1 MNTVKVKTLAFACL
15 VLTAMPAMAAGSD
28 AGAYGYK
35 AGGSMAIISW
45 ICFLTLL
52 LVGGKVAWKPIL
64 ANLDARE
71 KRIRES
77 LENAERI
84 EKQLA
89 EAEESRKKLLS
100 DADSSA
106 KAIVT
111 EAKEAAVK
119 IAKEIKDQAQAE
131 ATAQRESALKDI
143 ENARAQAVSSL
154 RRESAD
160 LAVTLAGKL
169 IGENL
174 DSEKSRVL
182 TDKLIDNL

>member
-1 MNTVKVKTLAFACL
+1 MNTVKVKYLAFACFA
-15 VLTAMPAMAAGSD
+15 LTAMPLMASEGGEGNGYNAGV
-28 AGAYGYK
+28 
-35 AGGSMAIISW
+35 SMAILQW

-77 LENAERI
+77 LENADRI

-89 EAEESRKKLLS
+89 EAEASRKQVLS
-100 DADSSA
+100 DADTSA
-106 KAIVT
+106 KAIIT
-111 EAKEAAVK
+111 EAKETAVK
-119 IAKEIKDQAQAE
+119 LAKEINDKAKE
-131 ATAQRESALKDI
+131 ESQTLRDGALKDI
-143 ENARAQAVSSL
+143 ENARSQAVSSL

-174 DSEKSRVL
+174 DSEKSRLL